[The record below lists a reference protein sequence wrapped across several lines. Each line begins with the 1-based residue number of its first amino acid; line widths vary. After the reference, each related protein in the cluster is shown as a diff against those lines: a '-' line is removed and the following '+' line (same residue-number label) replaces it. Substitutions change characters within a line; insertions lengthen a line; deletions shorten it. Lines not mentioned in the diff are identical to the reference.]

1 MDDLLEKIL
10 GLGKQA
16 VSFAKSS
23 VKPFVKDT
31 TSKVY
36 KFGQALGNAP
46 LAIIDANRQKK
57 STDEAIKYSNDMLQ
71 RAKQLREQGNAQRA
85 AEITRTAQKRMA
97 SESARSDYLIQKYK
111 QGQADVVRGGIDT
124 AKTVIGLPK
133 LATAGGA
140 VTAGLGGT
148 IQALIDAYKNK
159 GANGGKIVVTPE
171 SFGKGAAETA
181 RMLAVTRFTDP
192 AIGATVGKVTANLPK
207 LTQQVVGRTLTGIGN
222 VIEDEILSR
231 LDGVKQGLADR
242 ALSFGIGAIAS
253 KGGTLDDWTNL
264 KKELTAQISDLKG
277 KKAVEEIVDT
287 ARVQVEQLRN
297 SKGQFAGILKSDDP
311 YNVKVKKIAETGA
324 KDLSE
329 LPTKMRNDVNA
340 YRFDNNVKPPK
351 KIPGF
356 VQNPD
361 NPRQLIREDMMPEGT
376 RAKLPE
382 NTKESAFGLMGGFE
396 PERDENGNIIGFKYN
411 PTRGAIGVGVAAG
424 FTSTKRHLGD
434 LGEALKATDAETAT
448 KNVIEVASQKVDEAL
463 KAISTGAKEAVD
475 DAKGLRAAL
484 KRTMYEI
491 VGADPNAGKQEYAM
505 FMGARQDP
513 QIAPMVD
520 ELEAAMSTIDEALS
534 TAGKKVETPVTG
546 NAPKDVII
554 NTLQKAGLD
563 TSKLNIGEDGRI
575 TIVSQPKIKSMSV
588 NEIIKKAKGLDLGI
602 TPLKDELGQITGVS
616 AEPSLKT
623 LDLIAKRGEAA
634 DLKTQAMIE
643 KANAPKVPTIGNR
656 VNDIVAMI
664 KQATDDARAGI
675 VRTDKAVS
683 VEQSAESVAKIAKQQ
698 AEEAAKQAKR
708 EYQDW
713 QLQVFKDEK
722 ANATTNDLVERMT
735 RSIMENTRAAGAG
748 ADQVGALQDIGS
760 LAAGW
765 NTVYRNFKKVYK
777 NAPELYETVKKIF
790 LDPFDKAKGQMTKEM
805 EGWAEALDTQVQ
817 KGLGIRAGSKES
829 AAVQQFGEGKMT
841 QAELV
846 TQFGEQKATQ
856 IMQAD
861 QWFRGAY
868 DKLLDEV
875 NQVRARIYPDNPEK
889 IIPKRS
895 DYYRHFKEM
904 ADGFAGLKNIFE
916 TPANISS
923 SLAGI
928 SADTKPKSKWA
939 SFMQRRKGDQTTYD
953 AVSGFVDYIKAA
965 EYAKHI
971 DPHAGKFR
979 ALSDDLAASTE
990 ESKHLNNFIEY
1001 LQDFANDLTGKTN
1014 PADRAI
1020 QKWIPGGRKTMQ
1032 ALTWLNNRVKANVIL
1047 GNASSSVA
1055 QIFNV
1060 PQGIASAGKHSIA
1073 GFRDSVA
1080 NIFERKTPIDQS
1092 DFIRERYA
1100 SSMFNKFNKNML
1112 ENARDAAAW
1121 MTGVLDEVGTKFIW
1135 NSHYEKALAEGIEN
1149 PIKYAD
1155 DTTRHLVG
1163 GRGIGEVALAQKA
1176 KITQLV
1182 APFQLEVANLWHV
1195 MGDMVDQKQFGKLA
1209 TLFVAN
1215 YVFNKGAEAIRGSD
1229 VAFDPINAVAE
1240 AYQAY
1245 EEEDGGVRG
1254 VTRAAGRLAGEVIS
1268 NLPMGQTIAVVYPEY
1283 GFKIGDTELPTR
1295 EDFFGDADP
1304 TRFGSGLLAAKGLQD
1319 PLFNI
1324 LPSFGGQQ
1332 LKRTLQ
1338 GVDTV
1343 AQGYSETPSGR
1354 VRFPVDQSVGNYLKA
1369 AVFGQYSLPEAR
1381 KYFETKETPLGEKQ
1395 SEKFKVMGGDKAYYD
1410 KVVSDR
1416 NKETEKTK
1424 IQEKIK
1430 KGGIAGDKTVN
1441 GDDVDK
1447 MAEVYGISD
1456 YYVDPSLT
1464 GIKKLEHKSKAIS
1477 EAVKLYD
1484 GDGDYADIP
1493 EEMKPELYKRMGMEQ
1508 SDIEYHAVASKDTR
1522 VKSQYIIEATKEEGF
1537 TREDLLK
1544 TLVMGRKES
1553 VGGAMFAA
1561 NAVLDDLYE
1570 GGYIT
1575 KEERAYL
1582 KKLKVGADG
1591 KPVVGSVGT
1600 GGTGGATKAEI
1611 KAIVKELQ
1619 NPPKISD
1626 YSVAPIKKADYLDTT
1641 PKSTSF
1647 ADTKLSEIKMPK
1659 AQQIDTS
1666 SLISNMKA
1674 PGSSIDKAKQ
1684 IIASMRAGGKI
1695 ASPGLKLSTSSYRPS

>member
-10 GLGKQA
+10 GLGKKA

-31 TSKVY
+31 VSKVY
-36 KFGQALGNAP
+36 KFGTALGNAP
-46 LAIIDANRQKK
+46 LSIIDANRNRK
-57 STDEAIKYSNDMLQ
+57 SADEAIRYSNDMLQ

-85 AEITRTAQKRMA
+85 AEVSRIAQKRMA
-97 SESARSDYLIQKYK
+97 GESARSDYLIKQAK

-140 VTAGLGGT
+140 ITAGLGGT

-159 GANGGKIVVTPE
+159 EANGGKMVVTPDA
-171 SFGKGAAETA
+171 FGKGAAETA

-192 AIGATVGKVTANLPK
+192 LIGGTAGKITASLPK
-207 LTQQVVGRTLTGIGN
+207 VAQQIVGRTITGAGN
-222 VIEDEILSR
+222 VLEDELLSR

-264 KKELTAQISDLKG
+264 KTELKSQLTDLKS
-277 KKAVEEIVDT
+277 KVAVEKIVDEIK
-287 ARVQVEQLRN
+287 VKLEQPRN
-297 SKGQFAGILKSDDP
+297 IKGQFGAILKSDDP
-311 YNVKVKKIAETGA
+311 FDVKVKKIAATGEKNLA
-324 KDLSE
+324 DLT
-329 LPTKMRNDVNA
+329 PKMRKAVND
-340 YRFDNNVKPPK
+340 YRLTNDVKPPK

-361 NPRQLIREDMMPEGT
+361 NPRQLIREDMLPEGT

-396 PERDENGNIIGFKYN
+396 PEKDENGKIIGYKYN

-424 FTSTKRHLGD
+424 FTSTKRHLAD
-434 LGEALKATDAETAT
+434 LGKAMEAPDVDTAT
-448 KNVIEVASQKVDEAL
+448 KNIAEIANSKLEEAL
-463 KAISTGAKEAVD
+463 TAITTGGKQAID

-484 KRTMYEI
+484 KKTMYEI
-491 VGADPNAGKQEYAM
+491 VGADPNAGKQEYAV
-505 FMGARQDP
+505 FMGAKQDP
-513 QIAPMVD
+513 QVAPMID
-520 ELEAAMSTIDEALS
+520 ELEGAMASLDNALE
-534 TAGKKVETPVTG
+534 TAGKPADLPVTG
-546 NAPKDVII
+546 RATKEVVE
-554 NTLQKAGLD
+554 NTLRKAGLD
-563 TSKLNIGEDGRI
+563 TSKMSIGEDGRI
-575 TIVSQPKIKSMSV
+575 TLLSQPKAKSMSV
-588 NEIIKKAKGLDLGI
+588 NDIIKKAKGLDVGI

-634 DLKTQAMIE
+634 DLKTQAMID
-643 KANAPKVPTIGNR
+643 KANAPVVPTVGQK

-675 VRTDKAVS
+675 VRTDNAVS
-683 VEQSAESVAKIAKQQ
+683 VEQSAESVAKVAKQQ
-698 AEEAAKQAKR
+698 AEEAAKVAKK

-735 RSIMENTRAAGAG
+735 RSIMDNTRAAGAG
-748 ADQVGALQDIGS
+748 AEEVGNLQDIGS

-777 NAPELYETVKKIF
+777 NAPELYNTVKQVF
-790 LDPFDKAKGQMTKEM
+790 LDPFDKAKGQMTREM

-817 KGLGIRAGSKES
+817 KGMGIKAGSKES
-829 AAVQQFGEGKMT
+829 AAVQQFGEGKIT
-841 QAELV
+841 QVDLV
-846 TQFGEQKATQ
+846 AQFGEAKATQ

-868 DKLLDEV
+868 NKLLDEV

-889 IIPKRS
+889 IIPKRD

-939 SFMQRRKGDQTTYD
+939 SFMQKRKGDQTTYD

-979 ALSDDLAASTE
+979 ALSDDLASSTE

-1020 QKWIPGGRKTMQ
+1020 QKWIPGGRKTMA

-1080 NIFERKTPIDQS
+1080 NIFDRKTPIDQS
-1092 DFIRERYA
+1092 DFIKERYA
-1100 SSMFNKFNKNML
+1100 SSMFNKFNKSMV

-1245 EEEDGGVRG
+1245 EEEGGGVRG
-1254 VTRAAGRLAGEVIS
+1254 AMRAGGRIAGEVIS
-1268 NLPMGQTIAVVYPEY
+1268 NVPMGQTVAAIYPEY

-1295 EDFFGDADP
+1295 EQFFGDADP

-1324 LPSFGGQQ
+1324 LPSFGGAQI
-1332 LKRTLQ
+1332 KRTIQ
-1338 GVDTV
+1338 GIDTV

-1354 VRFPVDQSVGNYLKA
+1354 VRFPVDQSVGNFLKA

-1381 KYFETKETPLGEKQ
+1381 QYFDTNETPLGEKQ
-1395 SEKFKVMGGDKAYYD
+1395 SEKFKVMGGDQKYYD
-1410 KVVSDR
+1410 KVVADR
-1416 NKETEKTK
+1416 NKETDKTK
-1424 IQEKIK
+1424 MQEKIK
-1430 KGGIAGDKTVN
+1430 KGGIAGDKTVK

-1456 YYVDPSLT
+1456 FYVDPSLT
-1464 GIKKLEHKSKAIS
+1464 GIKKLEHKSKSIS
-1477 EAVKLYD
+1477 EAVKIYD

-1508 SDIEYHAVASKDTR
+1508 ADIEYHAVASKDTR
-1522 VKSQYIIEATKEEGF
+1522 VKSQYIIEATKEADF

-1575 KEERAYL
+1575 KDERTYL
-1582 KKLKVGADG
+1582 KKLKIGEDG
-1591 KPVVGSVGT
+1591 KPVVGSAGT

-1619 NPPKISD
+1619 SPPKISKYD
-1626 YSVAPIKKADYLDTT
+1626 VAPLKQSDYLDTT

-1659 AQQIDTS
+1659 AQQVNTQDLLTNI
-1666 SLISNMKA
+1666 KA

-1695 ASPGLKLSTSSYRPS
+1695 ASPGLKLSKSTYRPS